1 MSNNSQPTPACLRGL
16 SRISGLAILGN
27 PVFADGV
34 RAGKLLDLDVQI
46 YLGAKRRE
54 HLMGVFRYFNATN
67 IDFSEPRVYFI
78 EASFALMPPEHGVV
92 PYDREIIDVDTE
104 ETTTVDIVGDLVYA
118 VPLPESVEP
127 DSRYPYVHVSGMAG
141 NPNKTAGTW
150 SVTLEPYITSVIKS
164 EPGTQPL
171 QRPRASFACQHEAK
185 FINTRP
191 TPFHGRYL
199 TMCGYLTDVVFKAE
213 KSNYITSLKMT
224 VDSLEF
230 LGTEPAASSSA
241 NGTVIKNTLDSD
253 SPSTRKRGFAKFTS
267 TQKKKGPA
275 ASQESEP
282 ATPTPAGKKRKV
294 DSAIGGGE
302 ASTSSTA

>member
-1 MSNNSQPTPACLRGL
+1 
-16 SRISGLAILGN
+16 
-27 PVFADGV
+27 
-34 RAGKLLDLDVQI
+34 
-46 YLGAKRRE
+46 
-54 HLMGVFRYFNATN
+54 
-67 IDFSEPRVYFI
+67 
-78 EASFALMPPEHGVV
+78 MPPEHGVV

-104 ETTTVDIVGDLVYA
+104 ETTTVDIVGDLVYVRKFMFLNPFFSCLYQFSLKA

-127 DSRYPYVHVSGMAG
+127 DSWYPYVHVSGMAG

-164 EPGTQPL
+164 KPGTQPL

-241 NGTVIKNTLDSD
+241 NGTVIKNTLDS
-253 SPSTRKRGFAKFTS
+253 
-267 TQKKKGPA
+267 
-275 ASQESEP
+275 
-282 ATPTPAGKKRKV
+282 
-294 DSAIGGGE
+294 GE
-302 ASTSSTA
+302 LAL